1 MDYLTDM
8 NKLTVFLIVILPFSL
23 VAQHSIKIGTQF
35 PIQYAIQYDYQ
46 FHPKWSAN
54 AQIGVLTKPYDDVI
68 LNVLGVLGVEQQ
80 IVNVLSSAF
89 KFGVITQLGSNY
101 HFGKNYVGALGSW
114 IHLNAADTPVS
125 AVEAAFNVSVAAYPT
140 RPRQSNLNPVSLTLA
155 SDLYNVGILYGRRFT
170 FANPKIELHTE
181 FSFAKTIAS
190 SSYVESPQRA
200 LESLSTMVD
209 AELKTTYLDYG
220 FLPSINV
227 FFVYK
232 FGRN

>member
-1 MDYLTDM
+1 M
-8 NKLTVFLIVILPFSL
+8 NKLLFFVFATLPVSL
-23 VAQHSIKIGTQF
+23 LAQHSLKIGTQF
-35 PIQYAIQYDYQ
+35 PIQYAVQYDYH

-54 AQIGVLTKPYDDVI
+54 AQVGVLTKPYDAVI
-68 LNVLGVLGVEQQ
+68 LNLLNALGVEQE
-80 IVNVLSSAF
+80 IVNVLNSAF
-89 KFGVITQLGSNY
+89 NFGVITQVGGNY

-125 AVEAAFNVSVAAYPT
+125 AVEAAFNVSVASYPT
-140 RPRQSNLNPVSLTLA
+140 RPRQNNSNPVTLTLA

-200 LESLSTMVD
+200 LETLSTPVD

-220 FLPSINV
+220 YLPSINV

>member
-1 MDYLTDM
+1 M
-8 NKLTVFLIVILPFSL
+8 KLLVTLILMGSSL
-23 VAQHSIKIGTQF
+23 SLFAQHKIKLGSQI

-68 LNVLGVLGVEQQ
+68 LNVLGVLGVEQE
-80 IVNVLSSAF
+80 IVNVLNSAF
-89 KFGVITQLGSNY
+89 KLGVVAQLGSNY

-125 AVEAAFNVSVAAYPT
+125 AVEAAFNVSVASYPT

-190 SSYVESPQRA
+190 SSYVESTQRA
-200 LESLSTMVD
+200 LESLSTIVD